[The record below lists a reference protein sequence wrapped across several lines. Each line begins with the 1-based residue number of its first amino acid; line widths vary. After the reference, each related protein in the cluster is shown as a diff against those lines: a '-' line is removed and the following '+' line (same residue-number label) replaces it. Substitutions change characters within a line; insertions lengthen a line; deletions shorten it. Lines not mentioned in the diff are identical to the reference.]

1 MSLPL
6 SNVYQVFQ
14 HFTNLLTYDHSML
27 LVRYLDFLLQ
37 SFFFLSCNYLY
48 LTCFKKKS
56 STKQKSMEWE
66 KIFANDVTDK
76 QLISKIYKQFI
87 QFNITET
94 NDSIKNGQRPK
105 QTLLQGGHTGTRK
118 DVQCHQLPEKQKSN
132 PPHNIVS
139 PHISQNGSHQKSTNN
154 KGWKECEEKEPLL
167 GCWNANWCSHYRKQY
182 GGSSK
187 QYRDLWRL
195 LRIAFRVPKNRA
207 IPLQDF
213 SRKGHTS

>member
-1 MSLPL
+1 
-6 SNVYQVFQ
+6 
-14 HFTNLLTYDHSML
+14 
-27 LVRYLDFLLQ
+27 
-37 SFFFLSCNYLY
+37 
-48 LTCFKKKS
+48 
-56 STKQKSMEWE
+56 MEWE

-139 PHISQNGSHQKSTNN
+139 PHISQNGSHQKSTNS

-187 QYRDLWRL
+187 QYRDLWRF

-213 SRKGHTS
+213 SRKGHTSGKNENSNLKRYITPVLAVAIFTIAKTWKLKCPSTDDWFKQMWYIY